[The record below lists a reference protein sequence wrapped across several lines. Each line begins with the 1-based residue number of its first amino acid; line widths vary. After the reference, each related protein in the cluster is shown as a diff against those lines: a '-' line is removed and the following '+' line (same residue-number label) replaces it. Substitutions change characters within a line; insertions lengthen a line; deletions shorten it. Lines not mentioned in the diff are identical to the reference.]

1 MRSILAFT
9 PLYLVILLLF
19 VLPLGMQGQLAYETF
34 DDITKKRDQGTLYEA
49 RQHLSLGNYPR
60 SIAALNELIE
70 DYPENVDL
78 VFMRAS
84 VKQMADQPTGAIED
98 FNRGV
103 DLAPGYKVEAFLELG
118 KLYQEQGDLSS
129 AKKQYQVFLSRTGA
143 SDPQYEEIL
152 DRVKRVEAAEQL
164 MANPVPFD
172 PQPLPGGV
180 NSTQHHEYFPTLS
193 VDGRRM
199 IFTRRVFRQN
209 EDFFETTRDAAGNWS
224 EPTALERVNSDFN
237 EAAQTV
243 SADGRL
249 IIFTICDKP
258 GGVGGC
264 DLYFTEK
271 KSGRWTPVSNMG
283 LNVNSPNWDSH
294 PTLSADG
301 KLLFFA
307 SSRPG
312 GVGRTDLWGSAR
324 NDEGVWSP
332 AVNLGR
338 TLNTKGNDEFPFL
351 HGDGQTLYFTSS
363 GHLGMGG
370 MDLFVVRL
378 GADNRWNS
386 LENLGYPINT
396 NDNETGIFVTL
407 DGNEAFFSRELPA
420 EGGAPNIDIYTFGL
434 PEKARPG
441 AATYVAATVIDAIS
455 KQPLEAEVRLRVTDE
470 DRTPR
475 LQRTSDKG
483 SFTIVLPT
491 GENYA
496 LSVEQPGY
504 LPYSSQFSLEG
515 SNAPDDPYRLVI
527 ELQPVD
533 QQVLP
538 DAPIV
543 LRNVLF
549 ASGSAELLAVS
560 FPELDRLADLLKS
573 NIRLKIEIGGH
584 TDDVG
589 SESDNQQLSEA
600 RAKAVYDYLLE
611 QSISADRLSFVGYGE
626 SQPIADNANSAG
638 RTENRRTEFRIIK

>member
-1 MRSILAFT
+1 K
-9 PLYLVILLLF
+9 
-19 VLPLGMQGQLAYETF
+19 E
-34 DDITKKRDQGTLYEA
+34 
-49 RQHLSLGNYPR
+49 
-60 SIAALNELIE
+60 
-70 DYPENVDL
+70 
-78 VFMRAS
+78 
-84 VKQMADQPTGAIED
+84 
-98 FNRGV
+98 
-103 DLAPGYKVEAFLELG
+103 
-118 KLYQEQGDLSS
+118 
-129 AKKQYQVFLSRTGA
+129 QYQAFLSRIGA
-143 SDPQYEEIL
+143 SDPQYEEIIDL
-152 DRVKRVEAAEQL
+152 VKRVETAEQL
-164 MANPVPFD
+164 MAKPVPFD
-172 PQPLPGGV
+172 PQPLPGSV

-209 EDFFETTRDAAGNWS
+209 EDFFETIRDAAGNWS
-224 EPTALERVNSDFN
+224 APTSLEQVNSDFN

-249 IIFTICDKP
+249 IVFTICDKP

-264 DLYFTEK
+264 DLYYTEK
-271 KSGRWTPVSNMG
+271 KGEKWTPVRNMG
-283 LNVNSPNWDSH
+283 LNINSPAWDSH

-301 KLLFFA
+301 KLLFFS

-312 GVGRTDLWGSAR
+312 GVGRSDLWGSAR

-338 TLNTKGNDEFPFL
+338 TLNTTGNDEFPFL

-363 GHLGMGG
+363 GHPGMGG

-420 EGGAPNIDIYTFGL
+420 EGGSPNIDIYTFGL
-434 PEKARPG
+434 PENARPIS
-441 AATYVAATVIDAIS
+441 ATYVQATVIDAVS
-455 KQPLEAEVRLRVTDE
+455 KQPLEADVRLRVMDE
-470 DRTPR
+470 DRAPR
-475 LQRTSDKG
+475 LQRTSENG

-491 GENYA
+491 GKNYA

-515 SNAPDDPYRLVI
+515 SNAPDDPYRLTI
-527 ELQPVD
+527 ELQPTD
-533 QQVLP
+533 QNILP

-549 ASGSAELLAVS
+549 ASGSAKLLEVS
-560 FPELDRLADLLKS
+560 FPELDRLANLLTS
-573 NIRLKIEIGGH
+573 TPRLKIEIGGH

-589 SESDNQQLSEA
+589 SDSDNQQLSEA
-600 RAKAVYDYLLE
+600 RAKAVYNYLLE
-611 QSISADRLSFVGYGE
+611 KEISANRLSFVGYGE
-626 SQPIADNANSAG
+626 SRPIADNTTSAG

>member
-1 MRSILAFT
+1 
-9 PLYLVILLLF
+9 
-19 VLPLGMQGQLAYETF
+19 
-34 DDITKKRDQGTLYEA
+34 
-49 RQHLSLGNYPR
+49 
-60 SIAALNELIE
+60 
-70 DYPENVDL
+70 
-78 VFMRAS
+78 
-84 VKQMADQPTGAIED
+84 DQPAEAIED
-98 FNRGV
+98 FKRGV
-103 DLAPGYKVEAFLELG
+103 ILAPNYKVEAFLELG
-118 KLYQEQGDLSS
+118 KLYQEVGDLTA
-129 AKKQYQVFLSRTGA
+129 AKEQYQAFLSRIGA
-143 SDPQYEEIL
+143 SDPQYEEIIDL
-152 DRVKRVEAAEQL
+152 VKRVETAEQL
-164 MANPVPFD
+164 MAKPVPFD
-172 PQPLPGGV
+172 PQPLPGSV

-209 EDFFETTRDAAGNWS
+209 EDFFETIRDAAGNWS
-224 EPTALERVNSDFN
+224 APTSLEQVNSDFN

-249 IIFTICDKP
+249 IVFTICDKP

-264 DLYFTEK
+264 DLYYTEK
-271 KSGRWTPVSNMG
+271 KGEKWTPVRNMG
-283 LNVNSPNWDSH
+283 LNINSPAWDSH

-301 KLLFFA
+301 KLLFFS

-312 GVGRTDLWGSAR
+312 GVGRSDLWGSAR

-338 TLNTKGNDEFPFL
+338 TLNTTGNDEFPFL

-363 GHLGMGG
+363 GHPGMGG

-420 EGGAPNIDIYTFGL
+420 EGGSPNIDIYTFGL
-434 PEKARPG
+434 PENARPIS
-441 AATYVAATVIDAIS
+441 ATYVQATVIDAVS
-455 KQPLEAEVRLRVTDE
+455 KQPLEADVRLRVMDE
-470 DRTPR
+470 DRAPR
-475 LQRTSDKG
+475 LQRTSENG

-491 GENYA
+491 GKNYA

-515 SNAPDDPYRLVI
+515 SNAPDDPYRLTI
-527 ELQPVD
+527 ELQPTD
-533 QQVLP
+533 QNILP

-549 ASGSAELLAVS
+549 ASGSAKLLEVS
-560 FPELDRLADLLKS
+560 FPELDRLANLLTS
-573 NIRLKIEIGGH
+573 TPRLKIEIGGH

-589 SESDNQQLSEA
+589 SDSDNQQLSEA
-600 RAKAVYDYLLE
+600 RAKAVYNYLLE
-611 QSISADRLSFVGYGE
+611 KEISANRLSFVGYGE
-626 SQPIADNANSAG
+626 SRPIADNTTSAG